1 MKMLTSIFLALF
13 SLVLFATAQERKISG
28 RVTDENGNPLASVS
42 VSVKNGANHNA
53 ALAVTMNMSAGA
65 NDWQYVIPQAEINA
79 NPLVTQNP

>member
-42 VSVKNGANHNA
+42 VSVKNGVKGGTTNEKGEYSMQKFFYSLPLI
-53 ALAVTMNMSAGA
+53 LAVKKL
-65 NDWQYVIPQAEINA
+65 
-79 NPLVTQNP
+79 PLAIKQM